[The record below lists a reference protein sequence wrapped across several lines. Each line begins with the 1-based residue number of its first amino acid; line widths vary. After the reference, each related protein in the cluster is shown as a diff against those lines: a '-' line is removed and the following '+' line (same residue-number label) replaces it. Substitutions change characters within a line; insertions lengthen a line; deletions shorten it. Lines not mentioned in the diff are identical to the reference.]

1 MVKPLSQV
9 VDIVLVIVKFII
21 SVASD
26 KIFRVLSEIY
36 LKAAMFSEKVVSI
49 HLQTFLKTVH
59 HKAGYLNL
67 RFLNHQSTLMDQIFS
82 LIPILFIS

>member
-1 MVKPLSQV
+1 MVKALSQV

-36 LKAAMFSEKVVSI
+36 LKAAMFSGKVVSI
-49 HLQTFLKTVH
+49 H
-59 HKAGYLNL
+59 
-67 RFLNHQSTLMDQIFS
+67 S
-82 LIPILFIS
+82 